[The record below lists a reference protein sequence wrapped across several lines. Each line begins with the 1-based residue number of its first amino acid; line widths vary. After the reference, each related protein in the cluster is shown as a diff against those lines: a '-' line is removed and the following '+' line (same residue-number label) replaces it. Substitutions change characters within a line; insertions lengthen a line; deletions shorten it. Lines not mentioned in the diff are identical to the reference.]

1 MSSDL
6 GKIAESFVKDYF
18 DSLKSKQVY
27 TARFADTYDANKGR
41 WGDPSQ
47 KKVIITRKPCDMML
61 VIKGMT
67 YFCEVKSTENK
78 KGLKS
83 SLFTK
88 QYAERTR
95 IVSAGGN
102 YLYLIYSYAKEKWY
116 WVPFENLNENATW
129 EELDKFFVDIPK
141 VPL

>member
-1 MSSDL
+1 MSNNL
-6 GKIAESFVKDYF
+6 GKKAESFIIDYF
-18 DSLKSKQVY
+18 DSLKSKQIY
-27 TARFADTYDANKGR
+27 AARFADTHDANKGR

-47 KKVIITRKPCDMML
+47 KKVIIPRKPCDMML
-61 VIKGMT
+61 VVKGMT

-83 SLFTK
+83 SLFTE

-95 IVSAGGN
+95 IVNAGGS

-116 WVPFENLNENATW
+116 WVPFEDLNENATW